1 MDGVSHTIVGVMSD
15 GFEFPVSRVA
25 LWRPYVRDTSATRV
39 TAIGRLKPGVT
50 IGQAQAFAQATRTT
64 RGSPFSDVR
73 IVPFVS
79 VIRSTAMALRV
90 LLGSVALLLLIAVA
104 NAANIIQAETVRR
117 DTELAVRASLGAS
130 WPRLVRQLIVEA
142 LFVSAIAAIAAVVV
156 SAWTL
161 AVLVKAVPYLM
172 SFQALRPIGM
182 DWRALL
188 FAIAIAAAAGIGA
201 SCLSAVRAR
210 SMDPQTA
217 LRGQASGVPGQART
231 RGVLTAAQIAV
242 TLVLLAGAGLLGNG
256 FLRLSRVDPGFDP
269 DHLIDVEVQLP
280 TWRYAGELEMRAALE
295 RLRAETMRLPDVV
308 DVTIAHSMPPNLES
322 RALDGVA
329 IDDATL
335 PATAGFVSTG
345 LVDGRFFPTLGIP
358 LLAGRM
364 FDDRDQPNSPPVA
377 VVSRTFAQ
385 QLWPRRDP
393 LGRRFRESA
402 TAPWHMIVG
411 VVGDVRNGGF
421 DQALGPLAYYTAR
434 NQSPTWWYEGLIVR
448 TRSAPEQTVP
458 TVRSI
463 IQRMLP
469 DAPIV
474 GVRTGDDTIAGAN
487 ARVRFATLLMI
498 TFAGVALL
506 VALIGIYGTF
516 WCSVSQRTREIGV
529 RMALG
534 ATSPDVLR
542 MVLAGSLRLL
552 AIGLAVGI
560 PLSIAATRTLKSLLF
575 EISPSDP
582 ATFAEV
588 IIFLALGAMAATYL
602 PARRA
607 AAVDPVEA
615 LRMQ

>member
-1 MDGVSHTIVGVMSD
+1 
-15 GFEFPVSRVA
+15 
-25 LWRPYVRDTSATRV
+25 
-39 TAIGRLKPGVT
+39 
-50 IGQAQAFAQATRTT
+50 
-64 RGSPFSDVR
+64 
-73 IVPFVS
+73 
-79 VIRSTAMALRV
+79 
-90 LLGSVALLLLIAVA
+90 
-104 NAANIIQAETVRR
+104 
-117 DTELAVRASLGAS
+117 
-130 WPRLVRQLIVEA
+130 
-142 LFVSAIAAIAAVVV
+142 
-156 SAWTL
+156 
-161 AVLVKAVPYLM
+161 
-172 SFQALRPIGM
+172 
-182 DWRALL
+182 
-188 FAIAIAAAAGIGA
+188 
-201 SCLSAVRAR
+201 
-210 SMDPQTA
+210 
-217 LRGQASGVPGQART
+217 
-231 RGVLTAAQIAV
+231 
-242 TLVLLAGAGLLGNG
+242 
-256 FLRLSRVDPGFDP
+256 
-269 DHLIDVEVQLP
+269 
-280 TWRYAGELEMRAALE
+280 
-295 RLRAETMRLPDVV
+295 
-308 DVTIAHSMPPNLES
+308 
-322 RALDGVA
+322 
-329 IDDATL
+329 
-335 PATAGFVSTG
+335 
-345 LVDGRFFPTLGIP
+345 
-358 LLAGRM
+358 
-364 FDDRDQPNSPPVA
+364 
-377 VVSRTFAQ
+377 
-385 QLWPRRDP
+385 
-393 LGRRFRESA
+393 
-402 TAPWHMIVG
+402 MIVG